1 MRNATIYPLSNHKKQ
16 REQTDDGL
24 FALFVLTI
32 KRAYP
37 REKKSLR
44 SR

>member
-1 MRNATIYPLSNHKKQ
+1 MILFIPLLTYKKQ
-16 REQTDDGL
+16 REQSDDGL

-32 KRAYP
+32 KRAYS

>member
-1 MRNATIYPLSNHKKQ
+1 M

-37 REKKSLR
+37 RDKKGLR

>member
-1 MRNATIYPLSNHKKQ
+1 MRNATIYPLSNYKKQ

-24 FALFVLTI
+24 FALFVLVI

>member
-1 MRNATIYPLSNHKKQ
+1 MLQIPFLTIKKQ
-16 REQTDDGL
+16 REQTDGGL
-24 FALFVLTI
+24 FVLFVLTI